1 MHGVNLLRS
10 PLLAAAVPAI
20 ISSFQHRQSRDG
32 LMATLGAIILAGGTL
47 ASATASGTTITF
59 GGLTGANGAPV
70 AQYSEGGFT
79 VTTTVG
85 QWFEGQLFGN
95 PVPSIFA
102 GPIGGGPA
110 NNAIAVTDSV
120 LPFTFSAVDLATA
133 NANTTYTFTGLLA
146 GIPQFVIPGIVVAPP
161 QVFNTVPSG
170 VSGVVIDTLLLTAS
184 IGAGGTSTNIDNI
197 VVSKVP
203 GPIVGA
209 GLPGL
214 ILACGALLA
223 LVRRRRQLVA

>member
-1 MHGVNLLRS
+1 MTLR
-10 PLLAAAVPAI
+10 
-20 ISSFQHRQSRDG
+20 
-32 LMATLGAIILAGGTL
+32 ATLGAIILAGGTL
-47 ASATASGTTITF
+47 ASAAASATTITF

-102 GPIGGGPA
+102 GPLLGGPA
-110 NNAIAVTDSV
+110 NDAIAVTDSV

-133 NANTTYTFTGLLA
+133 FANTTYTFTGLLG
-146 GIPQFVIPGIVVAPP
+146 GIPMFVQSNIVVMPP
-161 QVFNTVPSG
+161 QVFNTFANAS
-170 VSGVVIDTLLLTAS
+170 STTVIDTLLITAS

-197 VVSKVP
+197 VVNKVP
-203 GPIVGA
+203 GPVVGA

-214 ILACGALLA
+214 ILACGALIALA
-223 LVRRRRQLVA
+223 RRRRQLVA